1 MGFVSGVIGGIG
13 DAISSVV
20 GAVVDLASDVIK
32 GVGNAISGVVDFVGK
47 TVEGILKDPLP
58 TLLQIGGAMV
68 GIPPYVTAAVI
79 TAAKGG
85 DLEDMA
91 KSAAISYAT
100 TSFMSDT
107 QIGADIKNYTS
118 NAWAGDFTDAMM
130 ENFNLPADTAV
141 QIAKVATS
149 SMNSALVGGI
159 NAALT
164 GKPIG
169 ASIASGFTSGL
180 VYASTDSYFDSLN
193 KDPNWGFSS
202 QALNLMKGATST
214 TLNTI
219 VSGKGDPSQALG
231 NYIAYA
237 TINLGGTTL
246 ANAAKDAYKLLTTDT
261 NAAKGAQDKYTTA
274 KAEYDTKV
282 TAGEK
287 LRNEINADAAAYDKK
302 ITDEFNPF
310 KTSYDA
316 LLATNTGA
324 VNTFNDQKKIF
335 DDNKWAYENY
345 DAKLRGEGWT
355 GSADENGSM
364 VYYKRSGGHYEDRQ
378 SYDEWNQPYTYKVY
392 LPDSQ
397 TITGYDDNGPVYSN
411 SIKWDFTP
419 PTKDSFATAA
429 NAAGVAANAAA
440 EKANSTST
448 EAKTLYDNN
457 KTMLDSIEAGKTAI
471 DKKVADLTVIRTDI
485 EDASVVGSTAATLKA
500 AADAYQ
506 TKYDAWAKTKGA
518 ADQSAE
524 NYTKALAEVATR
536 DATIDALNTNAIS
549 VTSKDADGNWN
560 LSNGMT
566 LTTQG
571 KFMQDGAQVF
581 TNAAGIPQKVMDFKA
596 ADGSN
601 VDFDDNAGR
610 LLSETDVVNICKR
623 DYGFTPTPEEI
634 DRLSGT
640 SYSAT
645 GSQDITALAD
655 QKATSAYR
663 SVTGTDPTEDELA
676 AIKKTRN
683 VVGSAISLAKTGD
696 ADPWGDLEGAMLK
709 GSSGEAVKF
718 TDAQLTDMVRK
729 SLIFEGGDY
738 NTKQDA
744 ANAARLAGYTQFE
757 YDTSVYTMQ
766 PGGPTEKDL
775 FQAVINDA
783 PNKKEAFRLAR
794 SLLGANQ
801 IFDYKGNKITTET
814 MEERNARQY
823 NSDAAIQARVDLIP
837 ASGGSIN
844 TRTGTPANVS
854 NTFIDQKTN
863 KVVED
868 TRVWNAAGDV
878 VSGSLSVADQS
889 RALQVAGSLILD
901 AGTQMAEAFTG
912 VGKFLGLI
920 DKDSTLA
927 KNVNKLVSFNEAQK
941 PPEVKAESAQF
952 WADVKNAQGIGNTI
966 DVVLSSVVDKP
977 LMTGFNIASEIIQTV
992 GTLGAG
998 AGVKYASTLL
1008 KAAPSIAAKLGIG
1021 TDAVLNI
1028 GESAGASYN
1037 ESYKKALS
1045 SVGAQ
1050 VRDGSMTAADAEA
1063 YAEDTASKTFLA
1075 AAGITG
1081 AVMLLPGG
1089 NALAKQV
1096 LGSSAENAAMKTT
1109 FKEAIKSD
1117 AAKVGYKF
1125 AAGTTA
1131 KETISEG
1138 GEAALIE
1145 GASQK
1150 ILSPDADYNWKDI
1163 VVTTMLESIYGG
1175 GHSAVIAAAD
1185 VAVSNFK
1192 DKLIASGV
1200 DQTEVEGLTKKVAD
1214 LVKSGNVS
1222 DASIA
1227 ALKTETENLFEN
1239 VDLRVDPT
1247 LDLMSDQFLSG
1258 VISQEVAGELSASG
1272 LSAKQ
1277 IAENLPN
1284 AIAHVESGNKIDPTY
1299 IDPFLTDDAEARQI
1313 AQSLGY
1319 TNPSQE
1325 VLNSLT
1331 GPISEADSKAKLVDF
1346 LDGVSALQDGAP
1358 ISAADA
1364 QEIVKDLG
1372 LTSMSDADAIN
1383 LATKIVQS
1391 VPADKLA
1398 PDPNIQLAKD
1408 AGFPDVATYTQYGGD
1423 KAAYDKV
1430 QTDNANVKIA
1440 IAAGFP
1446 DFATYTQYGGN
1457 ADAYNKAK
1465 TDAANLTTAQAAG
1478 FPNYASY
1485 AQFNGDVSAYNKVN
1499 EDAANIRKAT
1509 EAGFP
1514 DYATFLQYNGK
1525 IADYTAAKT
1534 AETNKKTATDAGFP
1548 DFNTYTQ
1555 YGGDKTSY
1563 TAAVTAAANTKLATE
1578 AGFPDFATYTQYGGN
1593 ADAFNTA
1600 NANAANL
1607 TTAKAAGFPDYATYT
1622 QYKGDV
1628 TAYNN
1633 AITAAANAQKATDA
1647 GFPDYATYTQYN
1659 GNKAVYTAALSDASN
1674 TALATKAG
1682 FPDFN
1687 TYTLYGGNKNAYD
1700 TALTNTAN
1708 TQKATAAGFPNYA
1721 AYTQY
1726 NGDVK
1731 AYNADS
1737 AAKIAGWKD
1746 AAEQTKANTAGY
1758 TEPAAYATYLTNTAN
1773 TQKATTAGFPD
1784 YGTYTQFNGDLAAY
1798 NASKLTDETTKA
1810 INNAIAGIQ
1819 FPAGITAADV
1829 AAQVKAALAAN
1840 PNLTVADVTG
1850 SITAYMTANPGL
1862 SAADVNTAIAAA
1874 TKDLA
1879 TKKDIETAISGITF
1893 PAGLSKADVAAEIKA
1908 AMDANPGLS
1917 AADVTSAITTY
1928 MEANPGLSAADVSTA
1943 IGTATKDLVST
1954 KTFNTA
1960 IESLGSDVK
1969 TKFDAL
1975 TQGQKD
1981 IVKAYTQQGV
1991 DINKAINDS
2000 AKLNTEQITNVKTQL
2015 TALTGD
2021 VKIKFD
2027 ALTKSQQDIVTSQVQ
2042 LGVDLNKAI
2051 DDAAKATSEQITN
2064 VRTDLTRDI
2073 TDVQTQFNTRVDELV
2088 LQGKTYQEATQE
2100 ALKELGT
2107 GVSGLQTNVADIKK
2121 QQDAEAKAKKA
2132 AEDKAKT
2139 QGGLS
2144 AAMSLIA
2151 PAAASAVSDDTPY
2164 RQIGLKTTGDSK
2176 FEGPL
2181 EQYLKMVREG
2191 DYSPK
2196 PKQQDTPQQ
2205 NQQVAPVQDELSTPQ
2220 PQPQEGSDYFNY
2232 GQQTDINDLLGGG
2245 KAPELPFKAGGL
2257 ATPLFA
2263 GGGTTRHGRYAG
2275 GGLNVIHH
2283 SGKPRLD
2290 FRTGNAVTG
2299 PGDGQSDDIPAML
2312 ADGEFVFPADV
2323 VAALGNGSTKAG
2335 SDKLYD
2341 MMHSIRAYHR
2351 SAKPKD
2357 LPPPAKKSP
2366 LDYLKK
2372 RTARR

>member
-1 MGFVSGVIGGIG
+1 MGWVSGIINKVGNAIGSVLGGI
-13 DAISSVV
+13 A
-20 GAVVDLASDVIK
+20 DLAGDVIK
-32 GVGNAISGVVDFVGK
+32 GIGNAISGVVDFVGK

-85 DLEDMA
+85 NLEDMA

-118 NAWAGDFTDAMM
+118 NAWAGDFTDSMM
-130 ENFNLPADTAV
+130 EKFNLPADTAV
-141 QIAKVATS
+141 QISRVATS

-169 ASIASGFTSGL
+169 QSIASGFTSGL

-202 QALNLMKGATST
+202 TALNLMKGATST
-214 TLNTI
+214 ALNTI

-345 DAKLRGEGWT
+345 ETKVAGMGFQ
-355 GSADENGSM
+355 SSQDENGTIYS
-364 VYYKRSGGHYEDRQ
+364 YK
-378 SYDEWNQPYTYKVY
+378 YTPVG
-392 LPDSQ
+392 PMAWDN
-397 TITGYDDNGPVYSN
+397 DNGWYQPTQFE
-411 SIKWDFTP
+411 WG

-457 KTMLDSIEAGKTAI
+457 KTMLDSIETGKTAI

-601 VDFDDNAGR
+601 VDFDDSAGR

-623 DYGFTPTPEEI
+623 DYGFTPTAGEVDAI
-634 DRLSGT
+634 AGGT
-640 SYSAT
+640 YNAL
-645 GSQDITALAD
+645 GNDDINDLAD
-655 QKATSAYR
+655 KKATDTYF
-663 SVTGTDPTEDELA
+663 SVVGKDPTDTQLETIRKSGKVVDSAADLA
-676 AIKKTRN
+676 IN
-683 VVGSAISLAKTGD
+683 GLD
-696 ADPWGDLEGAMLK
+696 LPADYVSPGASVQQKVSFGQAYAAARAAYGNGKVFEWNGKQYTTENKQEQDKRFDKYL
-709 GSSGEAVKF
+709 
-718 TDAQLTDMVRK
+718 TDAQNRINLMPSSNVAGAGQGF
-729 SLIFEGGDY
+729 LGG
-738 NTKQDA
+738 KP
-744 ANAARLAGYTQFE
+744 AGAENIY
-757 YDTSVYTMQ
+757 YGKKDNNVY
-766 PGGPTEKDL
+766 
-775 FQAVINDA
+775 
-783 PNKKEAFRLAR
+783 
-794 SLLGANQ
+794 
-801 IFDYKGNKITTET
+801 
-814 MEERNARQY
+814 
-823 NSDAAIQARVDLIP
+823 VD
-837 ASGGSIN
+837 
-844 TRTGTPANVS
+844 TRTFDAMGNV
-854 NTFIDQKTN
+854 T
-863 KVVED
+863 
-868 TRVWNAAGDV
+868 
-878 VSGSLSVADQS
+878 SGSLSLADDKTATNV
-889 RALQVAGSLILD
+889 RATGIIS
-901 AGTQMAEAFTG
+901 QMIATG
-912 VGKFLGLI
+912 
-920 DKDSTLA
+920 
-927 KNVNKLVSFNEAQK
+927 
-941 PPEVKAESAQF
+941 
-952 WADVKNAQGIGNTI
+952 AQGIGELMQSYGSAAALAANGNMSNSLYNLGKAVETWGKDRDGSDVNQQSKNMENAIENAGKEGNIFKQIVILTKAAKDNPLGMISAMGKEVVQEGPGWAFGAVAAAGLLAVGGGVGVAALTAAGVAAALDGIESFGAGGREAYDALKKAGVPEDLAREKAIVNGAIHAAVTAPAEFLADKTLFKAYLNSVSGGVKEYAAKYGSTIATNAVSEFIEAVPQNLSTQQITTGKMDIKAATAGALYESMIGGGTATLVLGPAAINDAAIVAKDFAGNNVSLREFMDGTRDVNLKTLDSSATIGTSNNGGTVTLGALTAVGTDIGLSDAELNTFLPTSVTN
-966 DVVLSSVVDKP
+966 DSSVVYKSADG
-977 LMTGFNIASEIIQTV
+977 TEV
-992 GTLGAG
+992 TLGNIDAIVQKNPSLDF
-998 AGVKYASTLL
+998 ATVLDSVYSTS
-1008 KAAPSIAAKLGIG
+1008 AADFDLVFSPS
-1021 TDAVLNI
+1021 VLN
-1028 GESAGASYN
+1028 
-1037 ESYKKALS
+1037 
-1045 SVGAQ
+1045 
-1050 VRDGSMTAADAEA
+1050 
-1063 YAEDTASKTFLA
+1063 
-1075 AAGITG
+1075 
-1081 AVMLLPGG
+1081 
-1089 NALAKQV
+1089 
-1096 LGSSAENAAMKTT
+1096 
-1109 FKEAIKSD
+1109 
-1117 AAKVGYKF
+1117 
-1125 AAGTTA
+1125 GT
-1131 KETISEG
+1131 
-1138 GEAALIE
+1138 
-1145 GASQK
+1145 
-1150 ILSPDADYNWKDI
+1150 
-1163 VVTTMLESIYGG
+1163 
-1175 GHSAVIAAAD
+1175 
-1185 VAVSNFK
+1185 
-1192 DKLIASGV
+1192 
-1200 DQTEVEGLTKKVAD
+1200 AD
-1214 LVKSGNVS
+1214 L
-1222 DASIA
+1222 
-1227 ALKTETENLFEN
+1227 
-1239 VDLRVDPT
+1239 R
-1247 LDLMSDQFLSG
+1247 
-1258 VISQEVAGELSASG
+1258 
-1272 LSAKQ
+1272 
-1277 IAENLPN
+1277 
-1284 AIAHVESGNKIDPTY
+1284 IDPTY
-1299 IDPFLTDDAEARQI
+1299 VDGLSTDRREALEI
-1313 AQSLGY
+1313 ANSLGY

-1325 VLNSLT
+1325 VLNSLI

-1346 LDGVSALQDGAP
+1346 LAGVSALQDGAP

-1364 QEIVKDLG
+1364 QEMMKDLG
-1372 LTSMSDADAIN
+1372 LTSMSDADAIS
-1383 LATKIVQS
+1383 LATKIVQG
-1391 VPADKLA
+1391 VPADKPA

-1423 KAAYDKV
+1423 IGAYNTAQAAATNLATAK
-1430 QTDNANVKIA
+1430 
-1440 IAAGFP
+1440 AAGFP
-1446 DFATYTQYGGN
+1446 DYEN
-1457 ADAYNKAK
+1457 YNLYK
-1465 TDAANLTTAQAAG
+1465 
-1478 FPNYASY
+1478 
-1485 AQFNGDVSAYNKVN
+1485 GDIN
-1499 EDAANIRKAT
+1499 
-1509 EAGFP
+1509 
-1514 DYATFLQYNGK
+1514 
-1525 IADYTAAKT
+1525 
-1534 AETNKKTATDAGFP
+1534 
-1548 DFNTYTQ
+1548 
-1555 YGGDKTSY
+1555 
-1563 TAAVTAAANTKLATE
+1563 
-1578 AGFPDFATYTQYGGN
+1578 
-1593 ADAFNTA
+1593 AFNTA
-1600 NANAANL
+1600 NENAANL

-1633 AITAAANAQKATDA
+1633 AITADANTQKAIDA

-1687 TYTLYGGNKNAYD
+1687 TYTLYSGNKKAYD
-1700 TALTNTAN
+1700 TVLTNTAN
-1708 TQKATAAGFPNYA
+1708 TEKATAAGFPNYA

-1731 AYNADS
+1731 AFNADS

-1798 NASKLTDETTKA
+1798 NSSKLTAETTKA

-1819 FPAGITAADV
+1819 FPAGITAAEV

-1850 SITAYMTANPGL
+1850 SIRAYMTANPGL
-1862 SAADVNTAIAAA
+1862 SAADVNTAIASA

-1879 TKKDIETAISGITF
+1879 TKKDIEAAIAGIKF
-1893 PAGLSKADVAAEIKA
+1893 P
-1908 AMDANPGLS
+1908 N
-1917 AADVTSAITTY
+1917 
-1928 MEANPGLSAADVSTA
+1928 GLSAADVSKQITDAIKANPGITAADVTKAITTYMTANPGVSATDVSTA
-1943 IGTATKDLVST
+1943 INAATKDLATNASMT
-1954 KTFNTA
+1954 TA
-1960 IESLGSDVK
+1960 LAGVTADVK
-1969 TKFDAL
+1969 AKFDTL

-1981 IVKAYTQQGV
+1981 VVAAYTKQGV

-2000 AKLNTEQITNVKTQL
+2000 AKLTTDQITNVKTQL
-2015 TALTGD
+2015 TSLTGD
-2021 VKIKFD
+2021 VKTKFD
-2027 ALTKSQQDIVTSQVQ
+2027 ALTKSQQDIVTSQIQ

-2051 DDAAKATSEQITN
+2051 DDAAKTTSEQITN
-2064 VRTDLTRDI
+2064 VRTDLTKDI
-2073 TDVQTQFNTRVDELV
+2073 TNVQTQFNARVDELV

-2100 ALKELGT
+2100 ALKELGS

-2164 RQIGLKTTGDSK
+2164 RQIGLKTTGDAK

-2245 KAPELPFKAGGL
+2245 KAPELPFKVGGL

>member
-1 MGFVSGVIGGIG
+1 MGFVSGVLGGIAN
-13 DAISSVV
+13 AISSVV
-20 GAVVDLASDVIK
+20 GAVVDLAGDVIK
-32 GVGNAISGVVDFVGK
+32 GVGNAISGVVSFVGK

-85 DLEDMA
+85 NLEDMA

-118 NAWAGDFTDAMM
+118 NAFAGDFTDAMM
-130 ENFNLPADTAV
+130 EKFNLPADTAV
-141 QIAKVATS
+141 QISRVATS

-169 ASIASGFTSGL
+169 QSIASGFTSGL

-261 NAAKGAQDKYTTA
+261 NAAKAAQDKYTTA
-274 KAEYDTKV
+274 KVDYDAKV

-335 DDNKWAYENY
+335 DDNKWAYDNY
-345 DAKLRGEGWT
+345 DAKLRGEGWV

-364 VYYKRSGGHYEDRQ
+364 VYIKTSGGHYENRQ
-378 SYDEWNQPYTYKVY
+378 AYNEWNQPYTYKAY
-392 LPDSQ
+392 IPDSQ
-397 TITGYDDNGPVYSN
+397 TITGYDENGPVYST
-411 SIKWDFTP
+411 SIKYDWNP
-419 PTKDSFATAA
+419 PTKQSFADKA

-440 EKANSTST
+440 EKANSSST

-457 KTMLDSIEAGKTAI
+457 KTMLDSIETGKTAI

-485 EDASVVGSTAATLKA
+485 EDASVAGSTAATLKA

-506 TKYDAWAKTKGA
+506 TKYDAWAKTKDA
-518 ADQSAE
+518 ADRSAE

-549 VTSKDADGNWN
+549 VTSKDADGNWA

-601 VDFDDNAGR
+601 VDFDDSAGR

-623 DYGFTPTPEEI
+623 DYGFEPTPEEI

-655 QKATSAYR
+655 QKATAAYR

-696 ADPWGDLEGAMLK
+696 ADPWGNLEGAMLK

-718 TDAQLTDMVRK
+718 TDAQLNDMVRK
-729 SLIFEGGDY
+729 SLIFDGGDY

-766 PGGPTEKDL
+766 SGGPTEKDL
-775 FQAVINDA
+775 FQSVINDA

-801 IFDYKGNKITTET
+801 IFEYKGNKITTET
-814 MEERNARQY
+814 LEERNARQY

-863 KVVED
+863 QVVED
-868 TRVWNAAGDV
+868 TRVWDAAGNV
-878 VSGSLSVADQS
+878 VSGNLSGANRLVAM
-889 RALQVAGSLILD
+889 QVAGSLILD

-920 DKDSTLA
+920 DKTSTLA
-927 KNVNKLVSFNEAQK
+927 QNVNELVSFNESKK
-941 PPEVKAESAQF
+941 PPEVKAETAQF
-952 WADVKNAQGIGNTI
+952 WSDVKNAKGIGNTV

-977 LMTGFNIASEIIQTV
+977 LMTGFNIASEIIQTL

-1063 YAEDTASKTFLA
+1063 YAEDTAGKTFLA

-1089 NALAKQV
+1089 NALAKQI

-1125 AAGTTA
+1125 AAGTTL

-1138 GEAALIE
+1138 GEAGLIE
-1145 GASQK
+1145 AASQK
-1150 ILSPDADYNWKDI
+1150 ILSPNADYNWKDI
-1163 VVTTMLESIYGG
+1163 VVTSMLEGIYGG
-1175 GHSAVIAAAD
+1175 GHSAVIAAAH
-1185 VAVSNFK
+1185 VAVSNFE

-1200 DQTEVEGLTKKVAD
+1200 DQVEVDGLTKKVAD

-1227 ALKTETENLFEN
+1227 ALKTETKNLFAN

-1258 VISQEVAGELSASG
+1258 IISQEVAGELSASG

-1313 AQSLGY
+1313 ANSLGY

-1331 GPISEADSKAKLVDF
+1331 GPISEAGSKAKLVDF
-1346 LDGVSALQDGAP
+1346 LDGVSALQDGTP

-1372 LTSMSDADAIN
+1372 LTTMSDADAIS

-1391 VPADKLA
+1391 VPAEKLA
-1398 PDPNIQLAKD
+1398 PDPNIKLASD
-1408 AGFPDVATYTQYGGD
+1408 AGFPDVATYTQYDGD
-1423 KAAYDKV
+1423 IGAYNTAQAAA
-1430 QTDNANVKIA
+1430 ANLATAK
-1440 IAAGFP
+1440 AAGFP
-1446 DFATYTQYGGN
+1446 DYEN
-1457 ADAYNKAK
+1457 YNLYK
-1465 TDAANLTTAQAAG
+1465 
-1478 FPNYASY
+1478 
-1485 AQFNGDVSAYNKVN
+1485 GDIN
-1499 EDAANIRKAT
+1499 
-1509 EAGFP
+1509 
-1514 DYATFLQYNGK
+1514 
-1525 IADYTAAKT
+1525 
-1534 AETNKKTATDAGFP
+1534 
-1548 DFNTYTQ
+1548 
-1555 YGGDKTSY
+1555 
-1563 TAAVTAAANTKLATE
+1563 
-1578 AGFPDFATYTQYGGN
+1578 
-1593 ADAFNTA
+1593 AFNTA

-1607 TTAKAAGFPDYATYT
+1607 TTAKA
-1622 QYKGDV
+1622 
-1628 TAYNN
+1628 
-1633 AITAAANAQKATDA
+1633 A

-1708 TQKATAAGFPNYA
+1708 TQKATTAGFPNYA

-1758 TEPAAYATYLTNTAN
+1758 TDPAAFATYLTNTAN

-1798 NASKLTDETTKA
+1798 NASKLTAETTKA

-1819 FPAGITAADV
+1819 FPAGINAADV
-1829 AAQVKAALAAN
+1829 AAQVKAALDAN

-1850 SITAYMTANPGL
+1850 SIRAYMTANPGL
-1862 SAADVNTAIAAA
+1862 SAADVNTAIASA

-1879 TKKDIETAISGITF
+1879 TKKDIETAIAGIKF
-1893 PAGLSKADVAAEIKA
+1893 P
-1908 AMDANPGLS
+1908 N
-1917 AADVTSAITTY
+1917 
-1928 MEANPGLSAADVSTA
+1928 GLSAADVSKQITDALKANPGITAADVTKAITTYMTANPGVSATDVSTA
-1943 IGTATKDLVST
+1943 INAATKDLATNASMT
-1954 KTFNTA
+1954 TA
-1960 IESLGSDVK
+1960 LAGVTADVK
-1969 TKFDAL
+1969 AKFDAL

-1981 IVKAYTQQGV
+1981 VVAAYTKQGV

-2000 AKLNTEQITNVKTQL
+2000 AKLTTEQITNVKTQL

-2021 VKIKFD
+2021 VKTKFD

-2042 LGVDLNKAI
+2042 LGVNLNKAI
-2051 DDAAKATSEQITN
+2051 DDAAKTTSEQITN
-2064 VRTDLTRDI
+2064 VRTDLTKDI
-2073 TDVQTQFNTRVDELV
+2073 TNVQTQFNARVDELV

-2100 ALKELGT
+2100 ALKELGS

-2144 AAMSLIA
+2144 AAMALIA
-2151 PAAASAVSDDTPY
+2151 PAASAVSDDTPY
-2164 RQIGLKTTGDSK
+2164 RQIGLKTTGDAK

-2196 PKQQDTPQQ
+2196 PKQQDTQQQ

-2275 GGLNVIHH
+2275 GGLNLVHH

>member
-1 MGFVSGVIGGIG
+1 MGWVSGIISNIGNAIGSVIGGI
-13 DAISSVV
+13 AN
-20 GAVVDLASDVIK
+20 LAGDVIK
-32 GVGNAISGVVDFVGK
+32 GIGNAISGVVDFVGK

-85 DLEDMA
+85 NLEDMA

-118 NAWAGDFTDAMM
+118 NAFAGDFTDAMM
-130 ENFNLPADTAV
+130 EKFNLPADTAV
-141 QIAKVATS
+141 QISRVATS

-169 ASIASGFTSGL
+169 QSIASGFTSGL

-202 QALNLMKGATST
+202 TALNLMKGATST
-214 TLNTI
+214 ALNTI

-237 TINLGGTTL
+237 TINLGGTKL

-345 DAKLRGEGWT
+345 ETKVAGMGFQ
-355 GSADENGSM
+355 SSQDENGTIYS
-364 VYYKRSGGHYEDRQ
+364 YK
-378 SYDEWNQPYTYKVY
+378 YTPVG
-392 LPDSQ
+392 PMAWDN
-397 TITGYDDNGPVYSN
+397 DNGWYQPTQFE
-411 SIKWDFTP
+411 WG

-457 KTMLDSIEAGKTAI
+457 KTMLDSIETGKTAI

-506 TKYDAWAKTKGA
+506 TKYDAWAKTKDA

-601 VDFDDNAGR
+601 VDFDDSAGR

-623 DYGFTPTPEEI
+623 DYGFTPTAGEVDAI
-634 DRLSGT
+634 AGGT
-640 SYSAT
+640 YNAL
-645 GSQDITALAD
+645 GNDDINDLAD
-655 QKATSAYR
+655 KKATDTYF
-663 SVTGTDPTEDELA
+663 SVVGKDPTETQLETIRKSGKVVDSAADLA
-676 AIKKTRN
+676 IN
-683 VVGSAISLAKTGD
+683 GLD
-696 ADPWGDLEGAMLK
+696 LPADYVSPGASVQQKVSFGQAYAAARAAYGNGKVFEWNGKQYTTENKQEQDKRFDKYL
-709 GSSGEAVKF
+709 
-718 TDAQLTDMVRK
+718 TDAQNRINLMPSSNVAGAGQGF
-729 SLIFEGGDY
+729 LGG
-738 NTKQDA
+738 KP
-744 ANAARLAGYTQFE
+744 AGAENIY
-757 YDTSVYTMQ
+757 YGKKDDNVY
-766 PGGPTEKDL
+766 
-775 FQAVINDA
+775 
-783 PNKKEAFRLAR
+783 
-794 SLLGANQ
+794 
-801 IFDYKGNKITTET
+801 
-814 MEERNARQY
+814 
-823 NSDAAIQARVDLIP
+823 VD
-837 ASGGSIN
+837 
-844 TRTGTPANVS
+844 TRTFDAMGNV
-854 NTFIDQKTN
+854 T
-863 KVVED
+863 
-868 TRVWNAAGDV
+868 
-878 VSGSLSVADQS
+878 SGSLSLADDKTATNVRATGIIGQMIATGAQGFGELIQSYSSGAALASGSNMNNAAYNLGKAIETWGKDRDGSDVVQQSKNMESAIEQAGKEGNIFTQIGILTKAAKDNPLGMISAMGKEVIQEGPGWALGAVA
-889 RALQVAGSLILD
+889 AA
-901 AGTQMAEAFTG
+901 
-912 VGKFLGLI
+912 GLI
-920 DKDSTLA
+920 AVGGGVTAAALTAAGVAAALDGIESFGAGGREAYDALKKAGVPEDLAREKAIVNGAIHAAVTAPAEFLADKTLFKAYLNSVSGGVKEYAAKYGSTIATNAVSEFIEAVPQNMSTQQITTGKMDIKAATAGALYESMIGGGTATLVLGPAAINDAAIVAKDFAGNNVSLKEFMDGTRDVNLKTLDSSATIGTSNNGGTVTLGA
-927 KNVNKLVSFNEAQK
+927 LTAVGTDIGLSD
-941 PPEVKAESAQF
+941 AEL
-952 WADVKNAQGIGNTI
+952 NTFLPTSVTS
-966 DVVLSSVVDKP
+966 DSSVVYKSADG
-977 LMTGFNIASEIIQTV
+977 TEV
-992 GTLGAG
+992 TLGNIDAIVQKNPSLDF
-998 AGVKYASTLL
+998 ATVLDSVYSTS
-1008 KAAPSIAAKLGIG
+1008 AADFDLVFSPS
-1021 TDAVLNI
+1021 VLN
-1028 GESAGASYN
+1028 
-1037 ESYKKALS
+1037 
-1045 SVGAQ
+1045 
-1050 VRDGSMTAADAEA
+1050 
-1063 YAEDTASKTFLA
+1063 
-1075 AAGITG
+1075 
-1081 AVMLLPGG
+1081 
-1089 NALAKQV
+1089 
-1096 LGSSAENAAMKTT
+1096 
-1109 FKEAIKSD
+1109 
-1117 AAKVGYKF
+1117 
-1125 AAGTTA
+1125 GT
-1131 KETISEG
+1131 
-1138 GEAALIE
+1138 
-1145 GASQK
+1145 
-1150 ILSPDADYNWKDI
+1150 
-1163 VVTTMLESIYGG
+1163 
-1175 GHSAVIAAAD
+1175 
-1185 VAVSNFK
+1185 
-1192 DKLIASGV
+1192 
-1200 DQTEVEGLTKKVAD
+1200 AD
-1214 LVKSGNVS
+1214 L
-1222 DASIA
+1222 
-1227 ALKTETENLFEN
+1227 
-1239 VDLRVDPT
+1239 R
-1247 LDLMSDQFLSG
+1247 
-1258 VISQEVAGELSASG
+1258 
-1272 LSAKQ
+1272 
-1277 IAENLPN
+1277 
-1284 AIAHVESGNKIDPTY
+1284 IDPTY
-1299 IDPFLTDDAEARQI
+1299 VDGLSTDRREALEI
-1313 AQSLGY
+1313 ANSLGY

-1325 VLNSLT
+1325 VLNSLI
-1331 GPISEADSKAKLVDF
+1331 GPISEVDAKAKLVDF

-1358 ISAADA
+1358 ISAVDA
-1364 QEIVKDLG
+1364 QEMMKDLG

-1391 VPADKLA
+1391 VPTDKPA

-1408 AGFPDVATYTQYGGD
+1408 AGFPDVATYIQYDGD
-1423 KAAYDKV
+1423 IKAYNTANTNATNL
-1430 QTDNANVKIA
+1430 QTAT
-1440 IAAGFP
+1440 AAGFP
-1446 DFATYTQYGGN
+1446 DFDSYT
-1457 ADAYNKAK
+1457 K
-1465 TDAANLTTAQAAG
+1465 
-1478 FPNYASY
+1478 
-1485 AQFNGDVSAYNKVN
+1485 FNGDIKAYNTEQTN
-1499 EDAANIRKAT
+1499 ATNLATAKA
-1509 EAGFP
+1509 AGFP
-1514 DYATFLQYNGK
+1514 DYENYNLYK
-1525 IADYTAAKT
+1525 
-1534 AETNKKTATDAGFP
+1534 
-1548 DFNTYTQ
+1548 
-1555 YGGDKTSY
+1555 GDI
-1563 TAAVTAAANTKLATE
+1563 N
-1578 AGFPDFATYTQYGGN
+1578 
-1593 ADAFNTA
+1593 AFNTA
-1600 NANAANL
+1600 NVNAANL

-1628 TAYNN
+1628 TAYNT

-1798 NASKLTDETTKA
+1798 NSSKLTAETTKA

-2100 ALKELGT
+2100 ALKELGS

-2191 DYSPK
+2191 DYLPK